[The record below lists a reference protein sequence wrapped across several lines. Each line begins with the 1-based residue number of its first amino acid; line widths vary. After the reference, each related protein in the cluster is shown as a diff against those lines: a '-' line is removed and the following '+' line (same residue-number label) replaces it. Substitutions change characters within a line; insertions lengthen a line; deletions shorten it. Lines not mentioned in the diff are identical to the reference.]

1 MNIEISNLMST
12 YNAGTPFE
20 HLALNNVSTV
30 FEHGKYYGIIG
41 KTGSGK
47 STLIQHL
54 NGLILPNSGMV
65 KVDDIPLQ
73 KKTKQKYIHQVKKRV
88 GMVFQFPEHQLFEE
102 TVLKDVMFGPL
113 NIGMAEAEARTK
125 SIEYLRLMHISD
137 ADFERSPFDLSGGQM
152 RKVAIAGILAMEP
165 KVLILD
171 EPTAGLD
178 PKSHIE
184 TMKLFKEIHQRMNI
198 TVILITHDMNDVYE
212 YTDEVKLLNDS
223 RLITEGATEKIL
235 TNQALLAEYH
245 LDVPHIVRLTQDLA
259 QKGIVLREMP
269 KNTQEFIR
277 LYKERG
283 DRYAE

>member
-54 NGLILPNSGMV
+54 NGLILPNSGIV

-113 NIGMAEAEARTK
+113 NIGMGEAEARTK